1 MNWHREK
8 LFNTNDERIKTL
20 NLILRKNLRT
30 DSKTIYL
37 RQGDKYEKNTITKG
51 GLIENGFMSFHLN
64 RNDAGNALRSIC
76 TDIKIG
82 EHLSKN
88 YGFKKWKLV
97 QSMMFDANPS
107 TSLHTDNIFLDSN
120 PSGNLIGILIS
131 FNDMS
136 INTGGICFY
145 EYNRKEIDE
154 LYSSIYEELPNNF
167 SSPEEIY
174 SIRGR
179 FLQVLKNF
187 CKKKSIDILLA
198 KGEIVSWPSF
208 LPHESLEGSNEINE
222 NRFSVA
228 AHYIPYEMD
237 FGTSLGKN
245 SSNYADRFLSDQFIV
260 G

>member
-1 MNWHREK
+1 VNWHREK
-8 LFNTNDERIKTL
+8 LFNINDGRIKTL
-20 NLILRKNLRT
+20 NLHLSKKLRN
-30 DSKTIYL
+30 DNKTIYL
-37 RQGDKYEKNTITKG
+37 RQGDRHEKNIFTKG
-51 GLIENGFMSFHLN
+51 GLIENGFMSFHLK
-64 RNDAGNALRSIC
+64 RNVAGNALKSIC

-107 TSLHTDNIFLDSN
+107 TSLHTDNIFLDSK

-145 EYNRKEIDE
+145 EYNRKEIDD
-154 LYSSIYEELPNNF
+154 LYSSLYKELPENF
-167 SSPEEIY
+167 SSAEEIY
-174 SIRGR
+174 SIRGK
-179 FLQVLKNF
+179 FLQVLKDL
-187 CKKKSIDILLA
+187 CKKESINVLLA

-208 LPHESLEGSNEINE
+208 LPHESLKGRNEINE

-237 FGTSLGKN
+237 FGTSLGRN

>member
-1 MNWHREK
+1 MDWHREK
-8 LFNTNDERIKTL
+8 LFSTNDERIKTL
-20 NLILRKNLRT
+20 NLNLIKNLRN
-30 DSKTIYL
+30 DNNTIFL
-37 RQGDKYEKNTITKG
+37 RQGDKYEKNIVNKG
-51 GLIENGFMSFHLN
+51 GLIENGFMSFHLKN
-64 RNDAGNALRSIC
+64 SDAGIALRSIC

-120 PSGNLIGILIS
+120 PPGNLIGVLIS
-131 FNDMS
+131 FNEMS

-154 LYSSIYEELPNNF
+154 LYSSIYEELPESF
-167 SSPEEIY
+167 SSPEEIF
-174 SIRGR
+174 SIRGK
-179 FLQVLKNF
+179 FLKVLKDF
-187 CKKKSIDILLA
+187 CKKESIDILLA
-198 KGEIVSWPSF
+198 KGEIASWPSF
-208 LPHESLEGSNEINE
+208 VPHESLEGRNEINE

-228 AHYIPYEMD
+228 AHYIPCEMD

-245 SSNYADRFLSDQFIV
+245 SSNYADRFLSDEFIV